1 MKTKPR
7 FTTNSTI
14 QKYKH
19 VVDFDITQL
28 NPGYN
33 HFFINVSLKH
43 GYMCLFVN
51 GKLYK
56 KVYFSAGRFVLDNV
70 LGTGIFVG
78 AVSTPYYFT
87 LANRLRQPGKY
98 FVTNAKIKGFKLYDK
113 TMSYFDMLAHYN
125 YHIGDKDV
133 IWSYPLGQRT
143 YIDTIDKLMKFN
155 LPEKSSNKY
164 EVEIKNTGITDTKLN
179 DKLVESLS
187 AELKKLTPYF
197 DEVEEIKIT

>member
-1 MKTKPR
+1 M
-7 FTTNSTI
+7 
-14 QKYKH
+14 
-19 VVDFDITQL
+19 QL
-28 NPGYN
+28 LV
-33 HFFINVSLKH
+33 II
-43 GYMCLFVN
+43 N
-51 GKLYK
+51 GKVYK
-56 KVYFSAGRFVLDNV
+56 KAYFSAGKFVLDNV

-98 FVTNAKIKGFKLYDK
+98 FVTNAKIKGFKLYDR

-164 EVEIKNTGITDTKLN
+164 EVEINNTGITDTALSG
-179 DKLVESLS
+179 KLVESLS

-197 DEVEEIKIT
+197 DEVKPHGIKIT